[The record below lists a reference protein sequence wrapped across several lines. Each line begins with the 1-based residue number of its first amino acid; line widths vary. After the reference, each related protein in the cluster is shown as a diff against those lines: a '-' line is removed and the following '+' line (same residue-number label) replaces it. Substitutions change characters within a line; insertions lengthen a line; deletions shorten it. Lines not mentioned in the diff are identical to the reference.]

1 MVSKY
6 NYKLSCGHY
15 LLYRN
20 IEDKPRKLQDTKK
33 KKLKTH
39 LPLTLAYKIHYFF
52 FFHNIHN
59 KYSKRTRIRSQKV
72 KHLGKTTD
80 LEEYQ
85 ILMKL
90 QHFVQKSISADQVI
104 HHLLPVM
111 QHLQLPSPFQFVRMT
126 VQDKEKL

>member
-1 MVSKY
+1 MYLFKSNISGVKQLSITTKYLCDLPIVPIVTPKIKLNKNLTMVSKY

-52 FFHNIHN
+52 FFTIYTINIP
-59 KYSKRTRIRSQKV
+59 KGQ
-72 KHLGKTTD
+72 
-80 LEEYQ
+80 E
-85 ILMKL
+85 
-90 QHFVQKSISADQVI
+90 
-104 HHLLPVM
+104 
-111 QHLQLPSPFQFVRMT
+111 
-126 VQDKEKL
+126 